1 MSGGR
6 AAEHY
11 DDMQRLSRD
20 GPIDTEFV
28 ERVNKRA
35 ARKLKMRA
43 ASLAPQAVTQS
54 GDGGESA
61 PVRAIDQVG
70 V

>member
-1 MSGGR
+1 MSR
-6 AAEHY
+6 ATEHY
-11 DDMQRLSRD
+11 EDMQQLSHD
-20 GPIDTEFV
+20 GPIDAGFV

-43 ASLAPQAVTQS
+43 ASLAPQTV
-54 GDGGESA
+54 DGGNSA
-61 PVRAIDQVG
+61 PVRATDQVRD